1 MDEWGQ
7 EDKEYFGCS
16 PSPIMGSF
24 RTPLPAN
31 ANGLEG
37 NWRSENGGNP
47 TKDMYTGRSLS
58 PSGRKSHADLF
69 DTCSVPSTA
78 SLAGPKQPP
87 NMCGRSTPESKAPSL
102 NSGKDRFKGTRRSTG
117 IEYGMPPKQEI
128 LWKSLPIYVFKVI
141 GLSDKLAQTMRSQLE
156 WSELAMCSGVELELA
171 SRGKLG
177 LLREW
182 ELILKIRG
190 QSSGVAT
197 KAKKMLLSMNSVE
210 VSISHTCSGGWTV
223 IQSLWKLREVAGAS
237 MLPVIGSRPTLIRE
251 TGIPKRAKNK
261 RQPCY
266 DV

>member
-1 MDEWGQ
+1 MGTRRQGIFWMLTIPHHGFVPYPIANECQWIRGQ
-7 EDKEYFGCS
+7 
-16 PSPIMGSF
+16 
-24 RTPLPAN
+24 
-31 ANGLEG
+31 LEVG
-37 NWRSENGGNP
+37 ERGNP

-58 PSGRKSHADLF
+58 PSGRKSHAELF
-69 DTCSVPSTA
+69 ETCSVPSTA

-117 IEYGMPPKQEI
+117 IEFGKLPKQEI
-128 LWKSLPIYVFKVI
+128 LWKSLPMYAFKVT
-141 GLSDKLAQTMRSQLE
+141 GLSDKLVQTMRSQLE

-197 KAKKMLLSMNSVE
+197 KAKAMLLSMNFVE

-223 IQSLWKLREVAGAS
+223 IQSLWRLKEVAGAS
-237 MLPVIGSRPTLIRE
+237 MLPVIGSRPTLIPE
-251 TGIPKRAKNK
+251 TGIPKPAKNK

-266 DV
+266 GVW